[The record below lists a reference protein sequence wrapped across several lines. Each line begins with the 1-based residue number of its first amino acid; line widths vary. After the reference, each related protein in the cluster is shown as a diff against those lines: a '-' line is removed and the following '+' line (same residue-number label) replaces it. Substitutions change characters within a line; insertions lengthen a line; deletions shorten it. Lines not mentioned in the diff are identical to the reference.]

1 MKYDIKVTKT
11 NQSHIGEV
19 DFENLPFGRV
29 FSDHMFIADYK
40 NGVWGDLRIVPFE
53 NIPTHP
59 ATSALHYGQSI
70 FEGLKAYRNASGEI
84 QIFRP
89 TKNSE
94 RLNLSAARMAMPAL
108 PQDLFMQALDTLVL
122 LDQDWVPT
130 SAGSSLYIRPFMFA
144 TDEYVGIKASDN
156 YRFIIFTCPVQ
167 SYYSAPV
174 KVLISDKYVRAFPGG
189 TGEAKAAGNYAATL
203 QPVQEAR
210 ANGFDQI
217 LWTDGIEFKYLQEI
231 GTMNV
236 FLQIGG
242 QVLTPA
248 LNGCILHGIT
258 RNSILQLLADRG
270 IVAIERNITV
280 DELVEAHQTGTLEDA
295 FGAGTAATISHIS
308 HIGYKGTTLT
318 LPEIE
323 GRTLSQEL
331 KQELEDIKHDRL
343 PDRHGWVHKVGVNVA
358 LSN

>member
-11 NQSHIGEV
+11 IQSRISEV

-40 NGVWGDLRIVPFE
+40 DGVWGDLRIVPFD

-70 FEGLKAYRNASGEI
+70 FEGLKAYRNNSSDI

-89 TKNSE
+89 TKNAE
-94 RLNLSAARMAMPAL
+94 RLNLSAARMAMPDL
-108 PQDLFMQALDTLVL
+108 PQDLFMQALDMLVS
-122 LDQDWVPT
+122 LDHDWVP
-130 SAGSSLYIRPFMFA
+130 SSVGSSMYIRPFMFA
-144 TDEYVGIKASDN
+144 TDEYVGIKASDH

-167 SYYSAPV
+167 QYYSAPV
-174 KVLISDKYVRAFPGG
+174 KVLISDKYVRAFAGG

-210 ANGFDQI
+210 AAGYDQI

-242 QVLTPA
+242 QVITPA
-248 LNGCILHGIT
+248 LNGTILNGIT

-270 IVAIERNITV
+270 IVAQERDITV
-280 DELVEAHQTGTLEDA
+280 DELLEAYKVGMLEDA

-308 HIGYKGTTLT
+308 HIGYKGETLT
-318 LPEIE
+318 LPPSET
-323 GRTLSQEL
+323 RTLSNEL
-331 KQELEDIKHDRL
+331 KQELEDIKHDRI
-343 PDRHGWVHKVGVNVA
+343 PDRHGWVYKIAAGVTA
-358 LSN
+358 

>member
-11 NQSHIGEV
+11 IQSRISDV

-40 NGVWGDLRIVPFE
+40 NGEWGDLRIVPFE

-70 FEGLKAYRNASGEI
+70 FEGMKAYRSDSGDI

-89 TKNSE
+89 TKNAE
-94 RLNLSAARMAMPAL
+94 RLNLSAARMAMPGL
-108 PQDLFMQALDTLVL
+108 PQDLFMQALDMLVS
-122 LDQDWVPT
+122 LDQEWVPT
-130 SAGSSLYIRPFMFA
+130 SKGSSMYIRPFMFS

-167 SYYSAPV
+167 AYYSAPV
-174 KVLISDKYVRAFPGG
+174 KVLISDRYVRAFPGG

-210 ANGFDQI
+210 AMGFDQI

-242 QVLTPA
+242 QIITPA
-248 LNGCILHGIT
+248 LNGCILNGIT
-258 RNSILQLLADRG
+258 RNSIIQLLADRG
-270 IVAIERNITV
+270 IKAEERNITV
-280 DELVEAHQTGTLEDA
+280 EEVLEAGRIGMLEDA

-308 HIGYKGTTLT
+308 HIGYKGETLT
-318 LPEIE
+318 LPPVES
-323 GRTLSQEL
+323 RTLSHEL
-331 KQELEDIKHDRL
+331 KQELEDIKHDRI
-343 PDRHGWVHKVGVNVA
+343 PDRHGWVYKIGAGVTA
-358 LSN
+358 

>member
-11 NQSHIGEV
+11 IQSRISEV

-40 NGVWGDLRIVPFE
+40 NGEWGDLRIVPFE

-59 ATSALHYGQSI
+59 ATSALHYGQSV
-70 FEGLKAYRNASGEI
+70 FEGMKAYRSDNGDV

-89 TKNSE
+89 TMNAE
-94 RLNLSAARMAMPAL
+94 RLNLSAARMAMPEL
-108 PQDLFMQALDTLVL
+108 PVDLFMQALDMLVSI
-122 LDQDWVPT
+122 DQEWVPG
-130 SAGSSLYIRPFMFA
+130 SKGSSMYIRPFMFA

-167 SYYSAPV
+167 AYYTAPV

-210 ANGFDQI
+210 KLGFDQI

-236 FLQIGG
+236 FLQIDGK
-242 QVLTPA
+242 VITPA
-248 LNGCILHGIT
+248 LNGCILNGIT
-258 RNSILQLLADRG
+258 RNSILQLLADKG
-270 IVAIERNITV
+270 ITAEERNITV
-280 DELVEAHQTGTLEDA
+280 EEVMEAGKAGMLDDA
-295 FGAGTAATISHIS
+295 FGAGTAATVSHIS
-308 HIGYKGTTLT
+308 HIGYKGETLT
-318 LPEIE
+318 LPPVENRI
-323 GRTLSQEL
+323 LSHEL
-331 KQELEDIKHDRL
+331 KQELEDIKHDRI
-343 PDRHGWVHKVGVNVA
+343 PDRHGWVYKIGAVVTA
-358 LSN
+358 

>member
-11 NQSHIGEV
+11 IQSRISEV

-29 FSDHMFIADYK
+29 FSDHMFIADYQ
-40 NGVWGDLRIVPFE
+40 NGEWVDLRIVPFE

-70 FEGLKAYRNASGEI
+70 FEGLKAYRNDNGDI

-89 TKNSE
+89 TKNAQ
-94 RLNLSAARMAMPAL
+94 RLNLSAARMAMPEL
-108 PQDLFMQALDTLVL
+108 PTDLFMQALDTLVS
-122 LDQDWVPT
+122 LDQEWVPN
-130 SAGSSLYIRPFMFA
+130 SEGSSMYIRPFMFA

-167 SYYSAPV
+167 TYYSAPV
-174 KVLISDKYVRAFPGG
+174 KVLISEKYVRAFPGG

-210 ANGFDQI
+210 AAGYDQI

-236 FLQIGG
+236 FFQIGG
-242 QVLTPA
+242 QVITPA
-248 LNGCILHGIT
+248 LNGAILNGIT
-258 RNSILQLLADRG
+258 RNSIIQLLTDKG
-270 IVAIERNITV
+270 IKVEERNITV
-280 DELVEAHQTGTLEDA
+280 EELIEAHKVGMLEDA
-295 FGAGTAATISHIS
+295 FGAGTAATITHIS
-308 HIGYKGTTLT
+308 HMGYKGDTLA
-318 LPEIE
+318 LPNVE
-323 GRTLSQEL
+323 GRTLSHEI
-331 KQELEDIKHDRL
+331 KQELEDLKLDRI
-343 PDRHGWVHKVGVNVA
+343 PDRHNWIYKIGAGVTA
-358 LSN
+358 